1 MLPQPRLLSARED
14 HPSEPPNPPEWPLM
28 PLNALEPPP
37 QLLWFDQELEPE
49 ERSLLKL
56 CEFALLIFTVFPLT
70 FRLYVFPLFRL

>member
-1 MLPQPRLLSARED
+1 
-14 HPSEPPNPPEWPLM
+14 M